1 MQIKFKKDFR
11 KFKEGSYI
19 DFDFDE
25 HQIIVLVGK
34 NGSGKSTIG
43 YAIQNLIGTV
53 KKTNYLNVGGTLQEY
68 KDAVEITDADFNVV
82 DTLCCVRDNPDS
94 LSCGAD
100 ATSWFEAGGYA
111 TRTASH
117 GNKQSYVFG
126 QMLSRNANIKKTDK
140 KNLFVIDEIDS
151 GLDLK
156 MRHMM
161 GSYGLSNIAIKNNA
175 NIIFITHCPLMIM
188 LLELM
193 CDAAIFDVDEMKYT
207 TADEYIKKTCGFKLK
222 ISSE

>member
-1 MQIKFKKDFR
+1 MRISFKKDFR

-19 DFDFDE
+19 DFDFDK
-25 HQIIVLVGK
+25 HPIIVLVGK

-43 YAIQNLIGTV
+43 YAIQNLIGTT
-53 KKTNYLNVGGTLQEY
+53 KKTNYLNVGGTVQEY

-94 LSCGAD
+94 ISCGAD
-100 ATSWFEAGGYA
+100 AGSWFEAGGYA

-117 GNKQSYVFG
+117 GNKQSYIFG
-126 QMLSRNANIKKTDK
+126 QMLSRNANIEKADK

-161 GSYGLSNIAIKNNA
+161 GSFGLYNIASKSNA
-175 NIIFITHCPLMIM
+175 NIIFITHCPIMIM
-188 LLELM
+188 LLEMLSG
-193 CDAAIFDVDEMKYT
+193 AAIFDVDEMAYT
-207 TADEYIKKTCGFKLK
+207 TADDYIEKICGFKLK
-222 ISSE
+222 IVD